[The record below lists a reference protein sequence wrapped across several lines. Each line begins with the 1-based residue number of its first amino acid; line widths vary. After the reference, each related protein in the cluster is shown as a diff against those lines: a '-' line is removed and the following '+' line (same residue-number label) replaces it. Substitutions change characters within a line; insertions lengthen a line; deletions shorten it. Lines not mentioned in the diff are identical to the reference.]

1 MTITIKRNC
10 SSSIT
15 TREDKITFGSISIT
29 MDLAAFDSWN
39 KIKDNYPTATA
50 IDLLRW
56 VIACGL
62 TSVEGLIE

>member
-1 MTITIKRNC
+1 MAIMIKRNC

-39 KIKDNYPTATA
+39 KIRDNYPGVPAT
-50 IDLLRW
+50 DLLRW

-62 TSVEGLIE
+62 TTVEDTVR

>member
-1 MTITIKRNC
+1 MAITIKRNC

-29 MDLAAFDSWN
+29 LDLAAFDSWN
-39 KIKDNYPTATA
+39 KIKDNYPMATA

-62 TSVEGLIE
+62 TTVEDTVR

>member
-1 MTITIKRNC
+1 MAITIKRNC

-39 KIKDNYPTATA
+39 KIKDNYPTATM

-62 TSVEGLIE
+62 TSVEDMVS